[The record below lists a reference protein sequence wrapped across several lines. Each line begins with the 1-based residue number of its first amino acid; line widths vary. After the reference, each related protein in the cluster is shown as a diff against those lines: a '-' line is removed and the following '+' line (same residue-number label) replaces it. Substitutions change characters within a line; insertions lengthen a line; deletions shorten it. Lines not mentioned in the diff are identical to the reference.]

1 MFHYCFFKMMILVE
15 NKNTFSP
22 RLWSDKKRD
31 VSITA
36 HSFPSSGEVRY
47 LCNNELL
54 IVLMTGN
61 VAALQASEA
70 FSSMGILPARGSKP
84 ELDLVS
90 SLLF

>member
-1 MFHYCFFKMMILVE
+1 MKIKVRSHLNYGRAKSA
-15 NKNTFSP
+15 TFPSQH
-22 RLWSDKKRD
+22 
-31 VSITA
+31 I
-36 HSFPSSGEVRY
+36 HSPSSGEVRC

>member
-1 MFHYCFFKMMILVE
+1 MMILVE

-22 RLWSDKKRD
+22 RLWSSKKRD
-31 VSITA
+31 VSITT
-36 HSFPSSGEVRY
+36 HSFSSGEVRY
-47 LCNNELL
+47 LCNNALL

-90 SLLF
+90 SPLF